1 MQRVPFV
8 MIVQWDEAMR
18 LFLRAADGV
27 AAEMRAFA
35 KAADE
40 MQVRRLAQTP
50 STVVRP
56 AFPFVALVPR
66 TVDRSR
72 RSTYFADGAD
82 LEYG

>member
-8 MIVQWDEAMR
+8 MIVQCDDAMR

-27 AAEMRAFA
+27 AAKMRAFA

-56 AFPFVALVPR
+56 AFVALVPR
-66 TVDRSR
+66 AVDRSR

>member
-8 MIVQWDEAMR
+8 MIVQWDDAMR

-40 MQVRRLAQTP
+40 MQVRRLVQTP

-66 TVDRSR
+66 AVDRSR